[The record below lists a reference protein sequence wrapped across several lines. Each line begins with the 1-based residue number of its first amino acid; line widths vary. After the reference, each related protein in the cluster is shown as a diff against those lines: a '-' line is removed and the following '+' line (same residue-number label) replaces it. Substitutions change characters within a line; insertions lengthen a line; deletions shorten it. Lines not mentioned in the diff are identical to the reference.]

1 MSRRKKHPNIW
12 FVVSLTFIVLVLIG
26 VTIGYFVIE
35 ARKENKMNSSS
46 TTSQSSSATVDTV
59 PSSSASASS
68 SAPAPYSAENPLA
81 YLGEPGV
88 PRVIPADLPLEDM
101 WTQIL
106 NPAYTISEDLQLE
119 LEYIKDNG
127 VDVRI
132 YDTVKEMLAA
142 AEADGVYLN
151 VISGYRELTF
161 QEKLFNNEVE
171 RQMNKGLSHE
181 DAIAATAR
189 GIAYPGSSEHHLGL
203 TLDITDA
210 SGTLYQ
216 EYDQTEEYRW
226 MDEHMTDY
234 GFILRYPKDK
244 EDVTKIKYEPW
255 HVRWVG
261 VEMAEKIKA
270 SGLCMEDYLLQLYE
284 G

>member
-1 MSRRKKHPNIW
+1 MSRSRKQPNIW
-12 FVVSLTFIVLVLIG
+12 FVVSLTFIVLVLVG

-35 ARKENKMNSSS
+35 ARKESNMNSSS
-46 TTSQSSSATVDTV
+46 TTSQSSSATET
-59 PSSSASASS
+59 ASASS
-68 SAPAPYSAENPLA
+68 SAPASSSTPAPYSAENPLA

-88 PRVIPADLPLEDM
+88 PRVIPSDIPLEDM

-106 NPAYTISEDLQLE
+106 NPEYTISEDLKLE
-119 LEYIKDNG
+119 LNYIKDNG

-132 YDTVKEMLAA
+132 YDTVIQMLDA
-142 AEADGVYLN
+142 AEADGIYLN

-171 RQMNKGLSHE
+171 RQMNQGLSHE

-226 MDEHMTDY
+226 MDEHMADY

-244 EDVTKIKYEPW
+244 EPVTKIKYEPW

-261 VEMAEKIKA
+261 VEMAQKIKD
-270 SGLCMEDYLLQLYE
+270 SGLCMEEYLLQLYE